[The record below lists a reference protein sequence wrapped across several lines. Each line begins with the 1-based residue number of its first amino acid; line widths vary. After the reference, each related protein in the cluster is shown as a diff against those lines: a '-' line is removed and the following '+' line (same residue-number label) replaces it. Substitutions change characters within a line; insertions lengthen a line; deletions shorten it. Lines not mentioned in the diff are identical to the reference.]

1 MENKEAIENL
11 KAATKEFNR
20 ALRVKVKEKLGVF
33 AEIDKNAK
41 TYLFDFENTSAKEI
55 NTDEVKSEKFVNDA
69 PDEELE
75 YFWIEYTEKTEKNVI
90 RKKFAFYF
98 SDVDTKS
105 HNVHSVPGIF
115 TEFVYKDKEVLDEK
129 KPYIYCDEK
138 AENAVIKNIS
148 SVSRQNYQLLAEPCG
163 KGWWEPEKDKIPLKD
178 KRVEGFCPVDETQ
191 IETIDDFRA
200 VFKRFAEC
208 ECAAA
213 KNLADFLYEKSGGKG
228 DLNEARRTERYTP
241 VCWYNFEG
249 TGCSMFLTKPIYFPK
264 FGLFTQYSCIDLGP
278 TENVKFDSEGNIIPN
293 CSVVWDNTK
302 CFKSPFMLYYG

>member
-11 KAATKEFNR
+11 KDATKKFNR

-41 TYLFDFENTSAKEI
+41 TYRFDFENTSAKEI
-55 NTDEVKSEKFVNDA
+55 DTDEVKSEKFLNDA
-69 PDEELE
+69 SDEELE
-75 YFWIEYTEKTEKNVI
+75 YFWIEYTEKTEKIVI

-98 SDVDTKS
+98 SDIDTKS

-138 AENAVIKNIS
+138 AEKAVIKNIPS
-148 SVSRQNYQLLAEPCG
+148 QNYQLLAEPCG
-163 KGWWEPEKDKIPLKD
+163 IGWWKPEKDKIPLKGE
-178 KRVEGFCPVDETQ
+178 RVGRFYPVDETQ

-200 VFKRFAEC
+200 VFERFAEC
-208 ECAAA
+208 EFAAA
-213 KNLADFLYEKSGGKG
+213 KIIADYLYEKTGKKCA
-228 DLNEARRTERYTP
+228 LNEGKRTERYTP

-278 TENVKFDSEGNIIPN
+278 TENVKFDSERNIIPN

-302 CFKSPFMLYYG
+302 YFKSPFILYYG